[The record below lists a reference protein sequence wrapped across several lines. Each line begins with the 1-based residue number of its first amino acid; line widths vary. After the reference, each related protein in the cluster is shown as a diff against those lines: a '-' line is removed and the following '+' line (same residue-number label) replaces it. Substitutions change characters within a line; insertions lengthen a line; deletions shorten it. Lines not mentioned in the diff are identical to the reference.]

1 MQHILVLEDEE
12 LLRRSVARSLS
23 SLPDVTVVEAGNFAE
38 ALRCIDAQRPDLII
52 SDLNLPDR
60 SGIELLSEL
69 SQRELHL
76 PIIYMTAYLKSYR
89 ARLASQLQI
98 DVLEKPVHLDELRQ
112 LVRVRLSTLQA
123 ARNAPPFGAA
133 DYLQIA
139 CAGRHSVQID
149 VLLAGKRIGQLVV
162 HRGRPWAARDPLG
175 SGMAAFS
182 RLVNLPGAVV
192 LCGTLRGEPEPANL
206 DGSLDSLLL
215 QAAVDSDHLAA
226 GKGASSGDDLPPSP
240 APEAIAALPSAPASE
255 RSTLAEPLLPAT
267 AAWSG
272 LDDPPR
278 AIASEAPPPPAR
290 SAEASAAEFTTA
302 LEAGIDALLDK
313 DYPRALAAFLR
324 ADRLRPG
331 DPRITANLRRLEE
344 LGHRSP

>member
-12 LLRRSVARSLS
+12 LLRRSVARSLRQ
-23 SLPDVTVVEAGNFAE
+23 LPEVSVEEAGSMAE
-38 ALRCIDAQRPDLII
+38 ALACLDSQRPDLII

-69 SQRELHL
+69 AQRDLHL

-98 DVLEKPVHLDELRQ
+98 DVLEKPVSLDELRQ
-112 LVRVRLSTLQA
+112 LVRVRLSAMQA
-123 ARNAPPFGAA
+123 AKLAPPFCAA

-139 CAGRHSVQID
+139 CAGRHSVSID

-162 HRGRPWAARDPLG
+162 HRGRPWAASDLLG

-192 LCGTLRGEPEPANL
+192 LCSTLHHDLEAANL

-215 QAAVDSDHLAA
+215 QAAVDSDHLMA
-226 GKGASSGDDLPPSP
+226 GKSGSSPTDELPPVSVAAPTPEP
-240 APEAIAALPSAPASE
+240 AADPGPTAVKSDDFSAQ
-255 RSTLAEPLLPAT
+255 
-267 AAWSG
+267 
-272 LDDPPR
+272 LD
-278 AIASEAPPPPAR
+278 
-290 SAEASAAEFTTA
+290 
-302 LEAGIDALLDK
+302 AGIDALLVK
-313 DYPRALAAFLR
+313 DYAGALSAFLR
-324 ADRLRPG
+324 ADSLQPG
-331 DPRITANLRRLEE
+331 DARITANLRRLEE
-344 LGHRSP
+344 LGYRRPA

>member
-1 MQHILVLEDEE
+1 MQHIVVLEDEE

-23 SLPDVTVVEAGNFAE
+23 SLPDVSVAEAGNFAE
-38 ALRCIDAQRPDLII
+38 ALRQIDAQRPDLII

-60 SGIELLSEL
+60 SGIDLLTEL

-98 DVLEKPVHLDELRQ
+98 DVLEKPVSLEELRQ
-112 LVRVRLSTLQA
+112 LVRVRLSALQA

-139 CAGRHSVQID
+139 CAGRHSVQVD
-149 VLLAGKRIGQLVV
+149 VLLAGKGIGELVV
-162 HRGRPWAARDPLG
+162 HRGRPWSAKDPLG
-175 SGMAAFS
+175 TGMAAFS
-182 RLVNLPGAVV
+182 RLVNLQGAVV
-192 LCGTLRGEPEPANL
+192 LCGTLRGDPGPANL
-206 DGSLDSLLL
+206 TGSLDNLLL
-215 QAAVDSDHLAA
+215 QAAVESDHVAA
-226 GKGASSGDDLPPSP
+226 GKSASSGDELPPSP
-240 APEAIAALPSAPASE
+240 VGDTEEMQAAPHS
-255 RSTLAEPLLPAT
+255 PAT
-267 AAWSG
+267 AIAEDPGHQSLRVPAAQSPHAG
-272 LDDPPR
+272 LGAADF
-278 AIASEAPPPPAR
+278 AAS
-290 SAEASAAEFTTA
+290 

-324 ADRLRPG
+324 ADLVRPG

-344 LGHRSP
+344 LGHRPAS